1 VTVKET
7 DMAQTTEFEEGV
19 SLMGALM
26 TQSAKDLAWT
36 RDRIE
41 EGLRE
46 EVARLRALVLDMAGV
61 FEEASVVDRATE
73 QRWRYLEARIW
84 SVADAQARADSAS

>member
-1 VTVKET
+1 MTQ
-7 DMAQTTEFEEGV
+7 DSNGFEDGV
-19 SLMGALM
+19 ALMGALM

-46 EVARLRALVLDMAGV
+46 ELSRLRTLVLDMA
-61 FEEASVVDRATE
+61 EAFDAATVVDRSTE
-73 QRWRYLEARIW
+73 ARWRHLEPRIW
-84 SVADAQARADSAS
+84 SVIDAKAREESAS